1 MIRSMTGFGQAGR
14 TMNDYTI
21 QVDIKS
27 VNHRYQETM
36 IRMPREWLHLEDKL
50 KKTIQSK
57 VNRGRLDVFITIE
70 REKASDKQV
79 ELNWSL
85 AEGYQQAA
93 EQLMD
98 RFKLEPGLTAK
109 DMLLFPDVVSFRDI
123 QSESNEWIE
132 EQLVDCTENALHQL
146 LEMREVEGNHL
157 YKDINERLQVLESHR
172 QDVLHKVPIANKEY
186 RTKLRHR
193 IQEMVSEAAFDE
205 NRFTMEVAV
214 MAERANIDE
223 ELTRLF
229 SHFQQCGQLLESKT
243 PAGRKLD
250 FLIQEINRE
259 VNTIGSKSNYTDLVN
274 RVVDMKAEL
283 EKIRE
288 QVQNVE

>member
-14 TMNDYTI
+14 TINDYTI

-50 KKTIQSK
+50 KKLIQSK
-57 VNRGRLDVFITIE
+57 INRGRLDVFITME
-70 REKASDKQV
+70 RDKPSDTQV

-93 EQLMD
+93 EQLRD
-98 RFKLEPGLTAK
+98 RFNLEDRLNVK
-109 DMLLFPDVVSFRDI
+109 DILLFPDVVSFRNV
-123 QSESNEWIE
+123 QSESNEWME
-132 EQLVDCTENALHQL
+132 EQLVDCTKHALQQL
-146 LEMREVEGNHL
+146 IHMREVEGNHL
-157 YKDINERLQVLESHR
+157 YKDISERLQVLETYR
-172 QDVLHKVPIANKEY
+172 QDVLHKVPAANKEY
-186 RTKLRHR
+186 RIKLRQR
-193 IQEMVSEAAFDE
+193 VQEMVSDAAYDE
-205 NRFTMEVAV
+205 NRLTMEVAM

-229 SHFQQCGQLLESKT
+229 SHFQQCGQLLESNAA
-243 PAGRKLD
+243 AGRKLD

-274 RVVDMKAEL
+274 GVVDMKAEL